1 MQALDRDSGAVLDR
15 LADHPF
21 TVALS
26 AGGRRP
32 GNDKSGHASL

>member
-15 LADHPF
+15 LADPF